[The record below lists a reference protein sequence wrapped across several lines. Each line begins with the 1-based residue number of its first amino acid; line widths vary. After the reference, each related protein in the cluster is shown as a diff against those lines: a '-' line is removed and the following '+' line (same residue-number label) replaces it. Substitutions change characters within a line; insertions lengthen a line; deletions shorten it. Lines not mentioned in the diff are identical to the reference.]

1 MTIIKQIGIFL
12 LITLAYTVLWISGI
26 TLGITIFG
34 AEAPGSSASDGAVL
48 GLMFAASA
56 LNTAVIMFA
65 VANSRWRGGAL
76 TATLVAEIFGV
87 QFFMSQIET
96 LIFNRA
102 LGLSL
107 EFIFAIVFGGLII
120 ALGVAP
126 LTVWLM
132 GKMRGPAEPA
142 TFERRGTP
150 DYVWR
155 VALLAI
161 VIYPALYLLAGH
173 FIAWQFA
180 DVREL
185 YTGST
190 ANRSFMASLR
200 PFLTDGLW
208 FTQIVRG
215 LLWIGLGL
223 PVVWM
228 TRDGFPRSGL
238 VLGLLFAVLMNAQHL
253 LPNAFMPD
261 TVRLAHGIE
270 TASSNFVWGV
280 AIAWLLTP
288 RPASLRVSPSS
299 VALQGIE
306 IKEV

>member
-1 MTIIKQIGIFL
+1 MIFQSCPRSL
-12 LITLAYTVLWISGI
+12 
-26 TLGITIFG
+26 
-34 AEAPGSSASDGAVL
+34 
-48 GLMFAASA
+48 
-56 LNTAVIMFA
+56 
-65 VANSRWRGGAL
+65 SRVHL
-76 TATLVAEIFGV
+76 CDCL
-87 QFFMSQIET
+87 
-96 LIFNRA
+96 
-102 LGLSL
+102 
-107 EFIFAIVFGGLII
+107 GGLII

-238 VLGLLFAVLMNAQHL
+238 VLGLLFAVLMNAQL
-253 LPNAFMPD
+253 CCPTPLCRIRSAWP
-261 TVRLAHGIE
+261 
-270 TASSNFVWGV
+270 TASKQLRRILCGV
-280 AIAWLLTP
+280 SRSLGCSRRGRQAC
-288 RPASLRVSPSS
+288 ASHRLP
-299 VALQGIE
+299 
-306 IKEV
+306 